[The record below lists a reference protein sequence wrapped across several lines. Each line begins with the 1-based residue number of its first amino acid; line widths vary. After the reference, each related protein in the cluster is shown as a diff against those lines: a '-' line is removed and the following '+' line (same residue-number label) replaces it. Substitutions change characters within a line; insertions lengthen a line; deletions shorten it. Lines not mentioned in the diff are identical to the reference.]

1 MEARVPICLGIIGC
15 VPLLFLPP
23 TPGVAPLGLQS
34 LVLQPTRKIKG
45 KKPAKPT
52 EKSSLT

>member
-1 MEARVPICLGIIGC
+1 MEARVPICLGIIGY